1 MKKQINL
8 DFYVAVQLI
17 AANPG
22 KYGQHAKARADRIQT
37 PERKRQAIIAAGR
50 SALAEVLFELHP
62 ELKGNFTKLTK
73 VIRAQFGEDY
83 NFETLNITGAR
94 ALGYEI

>member
-8 DFYVAVQLI
+8 DFYLAVQLI
-17 AANPG
+17 TANPG
-22 KYGQHAKARADRIQT
+22 KYGQAGKVRADRIQT
-37 PERKRQAIIAAGR
+37 PGRKHQAMIAAGR

-62 ELKGNFTKLTK
+62 ELNGNFSKLTK
-73 VIRAQFGEDY
+73 AIRAQFGENY
-83 NFETLNITGAR
+83 NFEALNITGAR